1 MAPNGLP
8 FKPLLALDSDFNLGL
23 LTNKELYLFSESRLW
38 VQRSGSAGRS
48 GLGVRELDADL
59 GIAWGYLDGLEF
71 RAAAYAF
78 SNLDRG
84 LNQDKPFGFKDGF
97 QVENRY
103 YFGSADIYDLG
114 RLSFVGLGYMP
125 TKALVGGNGR
135 SFRPGLFAHAYLT
148 QDLPIPWFPSYA
160 YADLRLNAEGPAT
173 PRLLES
179 DLGVAVRPFSELP
192 NLELRVGYDRT
203 DDVRAHAARDLV
215 YGSVRWAFGVT
226 GPAAPRT
233 VSPLSDGLTEASD
246 RTLHDVSSPT
256 VWGVFGMPFY
266 VAGDRMA
273 PNGGAFEPLF
283 AVTSDLNLGLLEN
296 KELYLFWNSS
306 FWMQRAAKGITNSNQ
321 GMWDFSKR
329 EFDNDLG
336 LVWGYAPRLELRASA
351 YALDNLNR
359 GTSLGKAS
367 GAAYGVKLENRYYF
381 DSADIY
387 DLGRLSFV
395 SIGAIPTNNLV
406 GSNGRSFHPGLFAHA
421 YLTQDLPLPWLGSSY
436 AYAGL
441 KLTDERVA
449 TPRLLEG
456 EVGFAIR
463 PFPRQQ
469 NIEFRIGYDRTYD
482 IRARTGVDLLYGAIR
497 VKY

>member
-1 MAPNGLP
+1 MAPNGML

-23 LTNKELYLFSESRLW
+23 LINKELYLFSESRLW
-38 VQRSGSAGRS
+38 VQRPTSGPSGRS
-48 GLGVRELDADL
+48 GLGVRDLDADL

-84 LNQDKPFGFKDGF
+84 LNHDKPFGFKDGF

-125 TKALVGGNGR
+125 TKDLVGGNGQGF
-135 SFRPGLFAHAYLT
+135 STGSFAHVYFT
-148 QDLPIPWFPSYA
+148 RDLRISWFPSYA
-160 YADLRLNAEGPAT
+160 YADLRLNVEGPAI

-179 DLGVAVRPFSELP
+179 DFGVAIRPFSERP

-203 DDVRAHAARDLV
+203 DDVRAHVTRDLV
-215 YGSVRWAFGVT
+215 YGSVRLAFG
-226 GPAAPRT
+226 RM
-233 VSPLSDGLTEASD
+233 SPLSDGLTQSSD
-246 RTLHDVSSPT
+246 QSSGSPT
-256 VWGVFGMPFY
+256 SPIVWGVFGMPFY
-266 VAGDRMA
+266 VTGDRVA
-273 PNGGAFEPLF
+273 PNGVGFDPLF
-283 AVTSDLNLGLLEN
+283 AVTSDLNLGLQEN

-321 GMWDFSKR
+321 GALDFSKR
-329 EFDNDLG
+329 ELDNDLG
-336 LVWGYAPRLELRASA
+336 LAWGYAPALELRASA
-351 YALDNLNR
+351 YTLDNLNR

-367 GAAYGVKLENRYYF
+367 GAAHGVKLENRYYF
-381 DSADIY
+381 DNADIY
-387 DLGRLSFV
+387 DLGRLSFL

-406 GSNGRSFHPGLFAHA
+406 GSNGQSFHPGLFAHA
-421 YLTQDLPLPWLGSSY
+421 YVTQDLPLSWLPSSY

-441 KLTDERVA
+441 KMTDERVA

-456 EVGFAIR
+456 EAGLAIR
-463 PFPRQQ
+463 PFPGQQ

-482 IRARTGVDLLYGAIR
+482 IRAGAGADLLYGAIR
-497 VKY
+497 IKY